1 VKKLNFG
8 FITILLLLF
17 VGCGRQSDVKVI
29 KLAHALDVNHSVH
42 KAMLLLAERVAEKS
56 GGTMRVDVYPN
67 GQLGSERELLEL
79 LQIGSIGMNKA
90 SAAVL
95 ESFMPTMEVVN
106 LPYVFTSKEHSR
118 RVLEGEI
125 GQELLASGEEFWMR
139 GLCFYDAGS
148 RSFYSKSKPILT
160 PDDLVGLKVRVQSSV
175 SAIQMVKLL
184 GGSPTPIPFGELY
197 TALQQGV
204 VDVAENN
211 PPSLYL
217 TRHYEVCRYYAL
229 NEHTF
234 VPDVLLVSTHTW
246 NDLTEE
252 QKKWLAEAATESAVY
267 QRDLWEESE
276 LQSLEEMRK
285 DGVEILFPD
294 KQPFI
299 EKVQPMLDEFADTE
313 DRKDLLKRIKLA
325 DGKAETTN

>member
-1 VKKLNFG
+1 MKKLNFG
-8 FITILLLLF
+8 FITLVLLLLG
-17 VGCGRQSDVKVI
+17 GCGRQSDVKVI

-42 KAMLLLAERVAEKS
+42 KAMLVLAERVAEKS

-79 LQIGSIGMNKA
+79 MQIGSIGMSKA

-148 RSFYSKSKPILT
+148 RSFYSKSKPIMT
-160 PDDLVGLKVRVQSSV
+160 PDDLAGLKVRVQSSV

-246 NDLTEE
+246 NDLNEE
-252 QKKWLAEAATESAVY
+252 QKRWLSEASLESAVY

-276 LQSLEEMRK
+276 LQSLEEMKK
-285 DGVEILFPD
+285 DGVEILSPD

-299 EKVQPMLDEFADTE
+299 EKVRPMLDEFADT
-313 DRKDLLKRIKLA
+313 DYRKELLKRIKLA